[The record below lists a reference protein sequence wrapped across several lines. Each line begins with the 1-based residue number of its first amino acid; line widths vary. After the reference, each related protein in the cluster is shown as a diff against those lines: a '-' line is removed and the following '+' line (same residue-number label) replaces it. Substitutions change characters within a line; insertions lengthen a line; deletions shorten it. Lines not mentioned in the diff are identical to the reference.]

1 MKLIS
6 SLSIVHA
13 APYMALGGFAVFF
26 VLGSATFLGLQQ
38 VRSAAKQ
45 PIAFNHAKHIENG
58 LACADCHA
66 GVETQPKAT
75 LPTIETCLSCH
86 QAELTS
92 SKEEAKIRSTAAA
105 AQEPTWIQLTQVAP
119 HVFFSHRRHVA
130 VARLACADCHG
141 PIEKSTTP
149 PARPWRVMNMDAC
162 LSCHQQRRVSADC
175 NDCHR

>member
-6 SLSIVHA
+6 SLSVLHGL
-13 APYMALGGFAVFF
+13 PNMVLGGFALFF
-26 VLGSATFLGLQQ
+26 VLGSVMFLGLQH

-45 PIAFNHAKHIENG
+45 PIAFNHAKHVENG
-58 LACADCHA
+58 LACTDCHA

-75 LPTIETCLSCH
+75 LPTIDTCLGCH

-92 SKEEAKIRSTAAA
+92 STEEAKIRSAAA
-105 AQEPTWIQLTQVAP
+105 AGLELTWIQLTQVAP

-130 VARLACADCHG
+130 VAHLTCAGCHG

-162 LSCHQQRRVSADC
+162 IGCHQQHRVTADC